1 MANERSG
8 AAGKDEAGV
17 KQALKEWIV
26 KVNRKVAIGDLKD
39 DTPLI
44 EQRIISSLQ
53 VMDLILHLERLRG
66 RPVEI
71 ENLKPGVFRT
81 LDDIHRN
88 FFQAGG

>member
-1 MANERSG
+1 MANNGSG
-8 AAGKDEAGV
+8 MAGKDEAGV

-26 KVNRKVAIGDLKD
+26 KVNGKIAIGDLKD
-39 DTPLI
+39 GTPII

-71 ENLKPGVFRT
+71 ESLKPGVFGT
-81 LDDIHRN
+81 LDTIYRN
-88 FFQAGG
+88 FFTTEA

>member
-1 MANERSG
+1 MANQGSG

-39 DTPLI
+39 DTPII

-71 ENLKPGVFRT
+71 ENLKPGAFRT
-81 LDDIHRN
+81 LDDIYLN
-88 FFQAGG
+88 FFPAEA